1 MLGGRQPLRALCSAA
16 SFHSPAPWWFQRV
29 TEIQGRFF
37 PLSRRLLLPLI
48 LSVYT
53 TNKWQCR
60 VWVLECLKTEKWTAA
75 ASGEHA
81 AVCRPSA
88 SSDVRVWER
97 ECVCVCVV
105 AYRWLLLEK
114 RSIHTPE
121 ETIYMERNIRMA
133 RKSREWDREKQR
145 ETETDKD
152 SETKTG
158 SQLLS
163 YTSLRPLALAAVTA
177 TVSAINNGNGSS
189 IRALISGNCRKA
201 WRVIRAQRLCSFSEG
216 ETGQD
221 FSMNHTN
228 IPVCLTYK
236 AIMLWGSTVH
246 VF

>member
-1 MLGGRQPLRALCSAA
+1 MLKDWETDCSCLRWTCRCVD
-16 SFHSPAPWWFQRV
+16 QV
-29 TEIQGRFF
+29 
-37 PLSRRLLLPLI
+37 LP
-48 LSVYT
+48 
-53 TNKWQCR
+53 QM
-60 VWVLECLKTEKWTAA
+60 VWV
-75 ASGEHA
+75 
-81 AVCRPSA
+81 
-88 SSDVRVWER
+88 
-97 ECVCVCVV
+97 CVCVCVRETV
-105 AYRWLLLEK
+105 CVRVRLCGGLKMTFIRKALHSHSRGNYIY
-114 RSIHTPE
+114 IHG
-121 ETIYMERNIRMA
+121 RNIRMA
-133 RKSREWDREKQR
+133 REREWDGEKQR
-145 ETETDKD
+145 EIETDKD

-158 SQLLS
+158 FQLLS

-236 AIMLWGSTVH
+236 AIMLWGSTMH